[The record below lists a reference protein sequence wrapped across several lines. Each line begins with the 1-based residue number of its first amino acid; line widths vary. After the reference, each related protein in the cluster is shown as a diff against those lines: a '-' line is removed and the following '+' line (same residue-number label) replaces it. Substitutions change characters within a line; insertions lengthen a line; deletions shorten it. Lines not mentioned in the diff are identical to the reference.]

1 VTAGQ
6 FIWAGVKLTMTNILT
21 VSFNFALSLL
31 KLHSNFIMGAGASIT
46 EVDAILLMQ
55 DDYIKLKGQNL
66 NENDMR
72 KKLTKIYQQ
81 KFLNSKTDDNDV
93 LNDYDDGDDDDDK
106 VLLVEKANRL
116 NRSKHTIMISLQ
128 VRSMHKSA
136 LILKEILENQGY
148 KVWICTEMTGGRV
161 I

>member
-1 VTAGQ
+1 
-6 FIWAGVKLTMTNILT
+6 
-21 VSFNFALSLL
+21 
-31 KLHSNFIMGAGASIT
+31 MGAGASIT

-55 DDYIKLKGQNL
+55 DDYIKLKEQNL

-81 KFLNSKTDDNDV
+81 KILKSKIDDNND
-93 LNDYDDGDDDDDK
+93 LNNDDHDDDDK
-106 VLLVEKANRL
+106 VLMLEKVNRM

-128 VRSMHKSA
+128 VKSMHKSA

-161 I
+161 VISMYRVYADLFVVVAVLYCTCYRCFVSCI